1 MDAGGKVDFDS
12 GDDRWNKALKRDI
25 LDASVDFG
33 CSIFEREISL
43 RDVVDLEPGD
53 IIPVEMA
60 EHVILKANGIPLFKT
75 RLATSNGNLALKVE
89 DVYQQAE

>member
-1 MDAGGKVDFDS
+1 MYS
-12 GDDRWNKALKRDI
+12 YL
-25 LDASVDFG
+25 
-33 CSIFEREISL
+33 REN
-43 RDVVDLEPGD
+43 VVAQIPMEG